1 MIMIDNIRYK
11 ELEVKPGTYIPEVG
25 IDYPEDNPVARLY
38 KPVYDREVVA
48 DEHYPYVDD
57 TRKARWT
64 RALSWAVLLRCGLGI
79 VLRVKMGL
87 RIKGREHLRRYKKEL
102 AGGAITVANHMF
114 RLDAPCVLL
123 ACRTKHTVK
132 IPMFAP
138 NFSTKD
144 NFFLRAVGGIPIP
157 DAEQGLAA
165 LKKFNE
171 AFDEFHRR
179 GYWFH
184 IFPEAARWDFYK
196 PLRPFQKGAFSM
208 SYKYG
213 MPIVPCAITYRE
225 RKGIYRL
232 FAPADIPLLQVE
244 IGEPIFPDK
253 QQPRAKEVDRLREE
267 AHRRMEDMA
276 GIVKNPWPV
285 AGEN

>member
-1 MIMIDNIRYK
+1 MIDNIRYK
-11 ELEVKPGTYIPEVG
+11 ELEVAEGTYIPEVG

-38 KPVYDREVVA
+38 KPVYDRKVVV
-48 DEHYPYVDD
+48 DEHYPYIDD
-57 TRKARWT
+57 TWQARWM
-64 RALSWAVLLRCGLGI
+64 RAGAWAVLLRVGLGFW
-79 VLRVKMGL
+79 LRLKMGL
-87 RIKGREHLRRYKKEL
+87 RIKGRAQLKANRKEL
-102 AGGAITVANHMF
+102 AGGAITIANHMF

-123 ACRTKHTVK
+123 ACQTKHTVK

-157 DAEQGLAA
+157 EAEQGMAA

-213 MPIVPCAITYRE
+213 MPIVPCAITYRK
-225 RKGIYRL
+225 RTGLYRL
-232 FAPADIPLLQVE
+232 FAPAHIPLLQVE

-253 QQPRAKEVDRLREE
+253 TQPRSKEVERLRTE
-267 AHRRMEDMA
+267 AHLRIEALA
-276 GIVKNPWPV
+276 GITKNSWPI
-285 AGEN
+285 AADN